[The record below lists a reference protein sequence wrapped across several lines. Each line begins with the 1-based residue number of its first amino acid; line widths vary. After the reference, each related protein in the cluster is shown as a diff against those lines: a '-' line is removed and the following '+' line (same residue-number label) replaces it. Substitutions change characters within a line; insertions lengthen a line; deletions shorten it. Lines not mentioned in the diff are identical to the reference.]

1 MKQTINKC
9 PKVMDKYSSWLNSR
23 MKEKYPDKEVE
34 HFLKAN
40 LFAASIES
48 NPISMTYFF
57 DDLNLKG
64 DVRYN
69 KKDDV
74 FLLMVNGE
82 LIQNDYQFTKD
93 RKEGE
98 EILIKYL
105 FIEAEKTL

>member
-1 MKQTINKC
+1 MA
-9 PKVMDKYSSWLNSR
+9 KYHTWLSER
-23 MKEKYPDKEVE
+23 MKANYPDKDVDT
-34 HFLKAN
+34 FLKAN
-40 LFAASIES
+40 LFATSIAS

-57 DDLNLKG
+57 DDLGLKG

-69 KKDDV
+69 KEDDV

-82 LIQNDYQFTKD
+82 LIKNDHQFTKD

-98 EILIKYL
+98 EILIKYI